1 MIDDLVQHLS
11 AADMQQLLT
20 YLATNQLRVNRKNI
34 KYWMRKHDYEG
45 REIPLEDRALGCN
58 DYRDDAIEPFGHY

>member
-20 YLATNQLRVNRKNI
+20 YLANNQLRVNRKNI
-34 KYWMRKHDYEG
+34 KHWMRKHDFEG
-45 REIPLEDRALGCN
+45 REMLFPKRWITIGVLPAETMVKV
-58 DYRDDAIEPFGHY
+58 